1 MTVYEVEEVLRG
13 YRQSRAEADA
23 VLKRLDKLHEFG
35 IDIQEREKEL
45 NEKYIQALLNVDDK
59 LGICLKLINS
69 LDNIDSDV
77 DILMKYHIDGLN
89 EKVIAKQLH
98 LNHDYIRTKR
108 RRAYAKIGKKFKE
121 LPN

>member
-1 MTVYEVEEVLRG
+1 MTIYEVEEALKRYKQSKSEAESVLR
-13 YRQSRAEADA
+13 RIERLKEA
-23 VLKRLDKLHEFG
+23 G
-35 IDIQEREKEL
+35 ISLQEREKEL
-45 NEKYIQALLNVDDK
+45 NDKYRQALLKVDDE
-59 LGICLKLINS
+59 LGMCLVLINS